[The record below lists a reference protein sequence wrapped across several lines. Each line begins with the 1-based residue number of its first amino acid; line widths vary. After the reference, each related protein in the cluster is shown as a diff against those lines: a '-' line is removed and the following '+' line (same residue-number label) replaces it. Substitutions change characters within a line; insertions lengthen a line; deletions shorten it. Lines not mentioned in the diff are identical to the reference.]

1 MGIVF
6 VDHLILNFMMFLS
19 RINMCIENKC
29 CDFHF
34 QCQCCGFAQRFVL
47 VPKWNKL
54 MHCGL
59 FVRASVKEIKR
70 EIFEILTA
78 RCLNCFLSVKSI
90 ALVVFLLVG
99 ALAK

>member
-1 MGIVF
+1 
-6 VDHLILNFMMFLS
+6 
-19 RINMCIENKC
+19 MCIENKLNVVTSIFNVSVVC
-29 CDFHF
+29 LLN
-34 QCQCCGFAQRFVL
+34 VL
-47 VPKWNKL
+47 FWSPNENKL

-78 RCLNCFLSVKSI
+78 RCLSCFLSVKNI
-90 ALVVFLLVG
+90 ALVG

>member
-1 MGIVF
+1 
-6 VDHLILNFMMFLS
+6 
-19 RINMCIENKC
+19 
-29 CDFHF
+29 
-34 QCQCCGFAQRFVL
+34 
-47 VPKWNKL
+47 

-78 RCLNCFLSVKSI
+78 RYLNCFLSVKSI

>member
-6 VDHLILNFMMFLS
+6 VDHFMMMFLS
-19 RINMCIENKC
+19 RINMCIENKLNVVTSIFNVSVVC
-29 CDFHF
+29 LLN
-34 QCQCCGFAQRFVL
+34 VL
-47 VPKWNKL
+47 FWSPNENKL
-54 MHCGL
+54 THCGL

-78 RCLNCFLSVKSI
+78 RCLNCFLSDSVKSI
-90 ALVVFLLVG
+90 ALVG

>member
-1 MGIVF
+1 
-6 VDHLILNFMMFLS
+6 
-19 RINMCIENKC
+19 MCIENKLNVVTSIFNVSVVC
-29 CDFHF
+29 LLN
-34 QCQCCGFAQRFVL
+34 VL
-47 VPKWNKL
+47 FWSPNENKL

-59 FVRASVKEIKR
+59 FVRASVKEIKQ

-90 ALVVFLLVG
+90 ALVG

>member
-1 MGIVF
+1 
-6 VDHLILNFMMFLS
+6 MF
-19 RINMCIENKC
+19 IENKLNVVTSIFYVSVVC
-29 CDFHF
+29 LFWS
-34 QCQCCGFAQRFVL
+34 
-47 VPKWNKL
+47 PNENKL
-54 MHCGL
+54 THCGL

-90 ALVVFLLVG
+90 ALVG